1 MNYLI
6 ALTPAIFWGILPL
19 YVHFAKGHAIQQILG
34 TTIGTLLVA
43 LGWWYFHPITVHE
56 GYWHNFFLIF
66 LSGACWTIGQV
77 NQYRAFS
84 QIGVSLTFP
93 ISTAMQL
100 VSTILMGGIGFAEWK
115 TTSAM
120 VAGIIAII
128 LMIAGVLFIARRDP
142 NAHNENTQKINLTAG
157 LITLTI
163 STCGYLG
170 YSFFTKFVG
179 SGLNS
184 SDKFL
189 PQALGMVISALVI
202 SGFFVK
208 QKPFAGKTVVHL
220 ISGFIFSIAALSF
233 IFSIEMNGLATAFTF
248 SQMCVVIATLGGI
261 FILREKKTHFEMTNI
276 MIGLVLVVIGCITIG
291 LGTN

>member
-34 TTIGTLLVA
+34 TTLGTLLVA
-43 LGWWYFHPITVHE
+43 LGWWYFHPVTIHE
-56 GYWHNFFLIF
+56 HYWDNFILIF

-100 VSTILMGGIGFAEWK
+100 VSTILMGGLGFAEWK
-115 TTSAM
+115 TQGAM
-120 VAGIIAII
+120 IAGIIAII

-142 NAHNENTQKINLTAG
+142 NARNNTSQQINLVAG
-157 LITLTI
+157 LITLVI

-170 YSFFTKFVG
+170 YSFFTKFVD
-179 SGLNS
+179 SGLS
-184 SDKFL
+184 PSDKFL
-189 PQALGMVISALVI
+189 PQALGMVVSALVI
-202 SGFFVK
+202 SVFFIK
-208 QKPFAGKTVVHL
+208 QKPFTSKTIIHL

-248 SQMCVVIATLGGI
+248 SQISVVIATLGGI

-276 MIGLVLVVIGCITIG
+276 IIGLILVVIGCITIG
-291 LGTN
+291 IGTN